1 MDSNGSSRFDPL
13 SPTEPPPP
21 SSCAWFKPG
30 RWLEWVLWALFLL
43 CTFPWCLGLIGMRM
57 VPQFCPSSGARNR
70 KASMALMACTF
81 GGIVNAVLSRMLV
94 DSSHLP
100 QELRPLYPAFF
111 TWALATFGLVVA
123 CERTMLAKD
132 GEGGV
137 ACAEQRGD
145 RFIVRLLKLFNTE
158 VTDAHCPPSCVDMS
172 YLFLLAAIA
181 PALVTG
187 YIVEYFVSDKLALK
201 CTTSGNSCDVKNTS
215 SGACCNILADEG
227 FFEFIAFTTANA
239 LAGFKIVQGL
249 AQFILR
255 ENYVRPQQAD
265 AD

>member
-1 MDSNGSSRFDPL
+1 METNASSTLDPL
-13 SPTEPPPP
+13 LASER
-21 SSCAWFKPG
+21 CAWFKPG
-30 RWLEWVLWALFLL
+30 RWLEWALWVLFLL
-43 CTFPWCLGLIGMRM
+43 CTFPWCIGLISMRM

-70 KASMALMACTF
+70 KASMALMMCTF
-81 GGIVNAVLSRMLV
+81 GGIINAVLSRVLV

-111 TWALATFGLVVA
+111 TWALTTFGLVVA
-123 CERTMLAKD
+123 CESTMLAKD
-132 GEGGV
+132 GKGGV

-158 VTDAHCPPSCVDMS
+158 VTDEHCPPSCVDMS

-187 YIVEYFVSDKLALK
+187 YVVEYFVADKLALK
-201 CTTSGNSCDVKNTS
+201 CTTSGNSCDVTNS
-215 SGACCNILADEG
+215 SGACCKILADQG
-227 FFEFIAFTTANA
+227 FFEFIAFTAANA

-249 AQFILR
+249 AQFILQA
-255 ENYVRPQQAD
+255 NYVRPQQAD